1 MLHEITDKIEWNK
14 LHEART
20 IPSGHFLQSW
30 EWGEFQ
36 ISLGRRVYRFAD
48 DKFLAQAIELSLPLG
63 KKYWFCPKGPIFNGK
78 NQEPHSA
85 LASRGEPRTNF
96 QGVIEE
102 LKNKAKEAGVVFL
115 RIEPPAQG
123 ETSPCKVSPCVQ
135 GFALMSGVKH
145 SHDIN
150 PRASSIIDLSK
161 TDDELLAAMHPKTRY
176 NIRVS
181 EKHNVITTKN
191 QEPISKKFDNTFRL
205 FEETAKR
212 DGFRLH
218 PRGYY
223 EKQIKMP
230 NVEVYGAEYEGKL
243 LAAAIVIFSGDSA
256 TYLHGAS
263 SNEIRNVMAP
273 YALHWAI
280 MKQAKERGMKHYDL
294 WGISDDPKSGWAGIT
309 RFKRGFGGADV
320 SAPGTFDLPVNKFW
334 YSVYTLVRRMRP

>member
-1 MLHEITDKIEWNK
+1 M
-14 LHEART
+14 
-20 IPSGHFLQSW
+20 
-30 EWGEFQ
+30 
-36 ISLGRRVYRFAD
+36 
-48 DKFLAQAIELSLPLG
+48 
-63 KKYWFCPKGPIFNGK
+63 
-78 NQEPHSA
+78 
-85 LASRGEPRTNF
+85 
-96 QGVIEE
+96 
-102 LKNKAKEAGVVFL
+102 VFL
-115 RIEPPAQG
+115 RIEPQSAVIASEPKRVRQ
-123 ETSPCKVSPCVQ
+123 
-135 GFALMSGVKH
+135 

-150 PRASSIIDLSK
+150 PRATSIIDLSK
-161 TDDELLAAMHPKTRY
+161 NEDDLLAAMHQKTRY
-176 NIRVS
+176 NIRVA

-191 QEPISKKFDNTFRL
+191 QEPISKKFDNIFRL

-230 NVEVYGAEYEGKL
+230 DVEVYGAEYEGKL
-243 LAAAIVIFSGDSA
+243 LAAAIVIFSAGTA

-263 SNEIRNVMAP
+263 SNEMRNVMAP

-320 SAPGTFDLPVNKFW
+320 SAPGTLDLPVNKFW

>member
-1 MLHEITDKIEWNK
+1 MLHEITDKIEWTK

-36 ISLGRRVYRFAD
+36 ISLGRKVYRFAD
-48 DKFLAQAIELSLPLG
+48 DKLLAQVVELPLPLG
-63 KKYWFCPKGPIFNGK
+63 KKYWFCPKGPIVTKDERRMMNDEF
-78 NQEPHSA
+78 
-85 LASRGEPRTNF
+85 
-96 QGVIEE
+96 IDE
-102 LKNKAKEAGVVFL
+102 LKKNAKEAGVVFL
-115 RIEPPAQG
+115 RIEPSSGGVELGSMKQ
-123 ETSPCKVSPCVQ
+123 SP
-135 GFALMSGVKH
+135 
-145 SHDIN
+145 HDIN
-150 PRASSIIDLSK
+150 PRATSIIDLSK

-181 EKHNVITTKN
+181 EKHGVEVCSSFIVHR
-191 QEPISKKFDNTFRL
+191 SFDSFWKL

-218 PRGYY
+218 PREYY
-223 EKQIKMP
+223 EKQIKMSD
-230 NVEVYGAEYEGKL
+230 VEVYGAEYESKL

-263 SNEIRNVMAP
+263 SNEMRNVMAP

-280 MKQAKERGMKHYDL
+280 MKQAKVRGVKHYDL

-334 YSVYTLVRRMRP
+334 YSVYALVRRMRP